1 LNFEYE
7 FVSKKETN
15 EIKLTPSK
23 GLIPGKGSVEI
34 EVLFNPTSAL
44 TIVAEYEV

>member
-1 LNFEYE
+1 M
-7 FVSKKETN
+7 KKEAS

-34 EVLFNPTSAL
+34 EVLFNPNSAL
-44 TIVAEYEV
+44 TIVSEYEV